1 MSNEEIID
9 SLKQKNKLLTE
20 EIEFRKRKAKE
31 RDIAL
36 AAFGRAANALVFGGE
51 KYKEAVEL
59 FIDSYLAGL
68 NEYKLSLKDAQ
79 EVTKEALSESKKQ
92 P

>member
-1 MSNEEIID
+1 MSNEEIE
-9 SLKQKNKLLTE
+9 SLQQRIKLLSE

-51 KYKEAVEL
+51 KYKDAVEL

-68 NEYKLSLKDAQ
+68 NEYKLSLEDAK
-79 EVTKEALSESKKQ
+79 EATKEALSESKQ
-92 P
+92 EV